1 MDAKFKELADIIVRN
16 GDLARLASE
25 TKKGEF
31 DINHQ
36 DANGYTLLHVAT
48 KRNNQEAILVLLQ
61 SPDIDPNLKNKHGLN
76 PLFESVMYLKTKALE
91 GLLTSEKLDLE
102 EVDSDW
108 KSIDD
113 FVTAAKAGE
122 DTKNYMRSM
131 IAQRRN
137 FADGVDTSGRHAII
151 IANA

>member
-25 TKKGEF
+25 TKKGDF

-61 SPDIDPNLKNKHGLN
+61 SPNIDP
-76 PLFESVMYLKTKALE
+76 
-91 GLLTSEKLDLE
+91 LE
-102 EVDSDW
+102 EQ
-108 KSIDD
+108 
-113 FVTAAKAGE
+113 T
-122 DTKNYMRSM
+122 RP
-131 IAQRRN
+131 
-137 FADGVDTSGRHAII
+137 
-151 IANA
+151 